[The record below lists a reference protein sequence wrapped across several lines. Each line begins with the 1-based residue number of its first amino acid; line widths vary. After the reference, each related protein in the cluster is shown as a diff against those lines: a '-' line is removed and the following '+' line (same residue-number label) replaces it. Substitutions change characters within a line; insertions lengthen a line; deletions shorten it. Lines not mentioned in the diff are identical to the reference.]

1 MMNGF
6 LTDRRG
12 KWLLVLK
19 DSLIA
24 AIIITVVT
32 GIPDLVCYWKEA
44 RKIHIA
50 VDIKSSENSIAQ
62 LYYDVGNQLNE
73 KDSDSRPILSD
84 IGFQTLRFQLPQ
96 HAIYN
101 LRFDPMMNAGKCAL
115 QNVRVVD
122 GFNQVV
128 RTIDLSVM
136 QGLDQIQNVSIQKG
150 QMQFEIQPG
159 SHDPM
164 ISFDLKY
171 PVFFQSNTSTIG
183 FLKKALMSI
192 ARLIIAVFLL
202 SLFCMMFIFADLKES
217 SAEPFI

>member
-6 LTDRRG
+6 LMDQRG
-12 KWLLVLK
+12 KWLLFLK

-24 AIIITVVT
+24 AIIITVIT
-32 GIPDLVCYWKEA
+32 GIPDLVYYWMEA

-50 VDIKSSENSIAQ
+50 VDIKSSENSVAQ
-62 LYYDVGNQLNE
+62 LYYDIGNQFNE

-96 HAIYN
+96 QAIYN

-115 QNVRVVD
+115 QNIRVVD

-128 RTIDLSVM
+128 RIIDLSVM
-136 QGLDQIQNVSIQKG
+136 QRLDQIQNVSIQNG

-159 SHDPM
+159 SCDPT
-164 ISFDLKY
+164 IYFDLKY
-171 PVFFQSNTSTIG
+171 PVFFQSNTSKIG
-183 FLKKALMSI
+183 FVKKALMSI
-192 ARLIIAVFLL
+192 ARPIIAVFLL
-202 SLFCMMFIFADLKES
+202 SLFCMMFIIADLKES
-217 SAEPFI
+217 SVEPFI